1 MWVEWESAE
10 HDFLSDVKIWW
21 DIHLTPLFAESAVV
35 IESVSLFLFEKLS
48 GEPPISSSSFDSS
61 SFFHMR
67 ANCPEIPAAQRWIA
81 NMSRPI
87 MGFDTIKVAVVCIWQ
102 DWSEFGDCSV
112 AVQSKCCWAHANQV
126 SHGDGHFCLNK
137 KKMDSHQKP
146 LTLLWIYTYERRET
160 VGYLV
165 VGWNLI
171 GSKYS
176 TIALCQ
182 DLVLFCLIF
191 YQLRVHDICLQYL
204 DYRCQKLGISHHE
217 LLILI

>member
-1 MWVEWESAE
+1 MMRHPSHTTFCRVCGGYRVCFIIPLWKIVRRASYLIILLWFIIILPYESQ
-10 HDFLSDVKIWW
+10 LSW
-21 DIHLTPLFAESAVV
+21 DTSCSKMNRKH
-35 IESVSLFLFEKLS
+35 
-48 GEPPISSSSFDSS
+48 EP
-61 SFFHMR
+61 
-67 ANCPEIPAAQRWIA
+67 ANH
-81 NMSRPI
+81 
-87 MGFDTIKVAVVCIWQ
+87 GFGTIKVAVVCIRQ

-112 AVQSKCCWAHANQV
+112 VVQSKCCWAHANQV